1 MTCREKSNQLQ
12 TNNMEYGLY
21 QDLASALP
29 SGVYR
34 LRVYQELSLFEDKWL
49 SSEDSPSYIEFAND
63 RFYEILHLDRSSF
76 INNPGIISRF
86 IYEEDKA
93 QFAKINVESNKY
105 KTPFE
110 WEGRF
115 LIDNNLIWTQFK
127 SIPRVLENGDIIWT
141 GTLNDITQRKQIEE
155 DIKHKNAELQRL
167 SDDKDIL
174 MSILAHDLIT
184 PFNSMLGFLD
194 LLSENLREYDV
205 HTLGNY
211 ISIVNNSAK
220 GAFNLLNDILLWTR
234 SQSGAI
240 PFEPKIFNLKS
251 SIDEVTE
258 FLKPNANTK
267 NITINIDESDKTV
280 VFADVDMLNTILRNL
295 ISNAIKFTDLGG
307 IVNISSERT
316 ESDILVTISDNGIGI
331 APNILP
337 RLFDTTKLYST
348 RGTANEK
355 GTGFGL
361 MLCKKFL
368 EEHGGEIWAESE
380 LGRGSKFKF
389 TLPLNGEL

>member
-86 IYEEDKA
+86 IYEEDKT
-93 QFAKINVESNKY
+93 QFAKINVEANKY

-355 GTGFGL
+355 GTCFGL
-361 MLCKKFL
+361 MLCKKFV

-380 LGRGSKFKF
+380 LSKGSKFKF
-389 TLPLNGEL
+389 TLPLNE

>member
-194 LLSENLREYDV
+194 LLSENLREYNV
-205 HTLGNY
+205 HTLENY

-251 SIDEVTE
+251 SIEEVTE

-380 LGRGSKFKF
+380 LGKGSKFKF
-389 TLPLNGEL
+389 TLPLNE

>member
-1 MTCREKSNQLQ
+1 MLT
-12 TNNMEYGLY
+12 
-21 QDLASALP
+21 
-29 SGVYR
+29 
-34 LRVYQELSLFEDKWL
+34 
-49 SSEDSPSYIEFAND
+49 
-63 RFYEILHLDRSSF
+63 
-76 INNPGIISRF
+76 
-86 IYEEDKA
+86 
-93 QFAKINVESNKY
+93 
-105 KTPFE
+105 
-110 WEGRF
+110 
-115 LIDNNLIWTQFK
+115 
-127 SIPRVLENGDIIWT
+127 VLENGDIIWT

-205 HTLGNY
+205 HTLENY

-251 SIDEVTE
+251 SIKEVTE

-295 ISNAIKFTDLGG
+295 ISNAIKFTDSGG

-361 MLCKKFL
+361 MLCKKFV
-368 EEHGGEIWAESE
+368 EEHGGEIWAESK

-389 TLPLNGEL
+389 TLPLNE

>member
-63 RFYEILHLDRSSF
+63 RFYEILNLDRSSF

-93 QFAKINVESNKY
+93 QFAKINVEANKY

-115 LIDNNLIWTQFK
+115 LIDTNLIWIQFK
-127 SIPRVLENGDIIWT
+127 SVPRVLENGDIIWT
-141 GTLNDITQRKQIEE
+141 GTLNDITQRKQTEE
-155 DIKHKNAELQRL
+155 YIKHKNSELQRL
-167 SDDKDIL
+167 SEDKDIL

-205 HTLGNY
+205 NTLENY

-240 PFEPKIFNLKS
+240 PFKPKIFNLKS
-251 SIDEVTE
+251 SIEEVTE

-295 ISNAIKFTDLGG
+295 ISNAIKFTDSGG

-361 MLCKKFL
+361 MLCKKFV

-380 LGRGSKFKF
+380 LSKGSKFKF
-389 TLPLNGEL
+389 TLPLNE

>member
-86 IYEEDKA
+86 IFEEDKA
-93 QFAKINVESNKY
+93 QFAKINVEANKY

-115 LIDNNLIWTQFK
+115 LIDTNLIWIQFK
-127 SIPRVLENGDIIWT
+127 SVPRVLENGDIIWT

-205 HTLGNY
+205 NTLENY

-240 PFEPKIFNLKS
+240 PFKPKIFNLKS
-251 SIDEVTE
+251 SIEEVTE

-295 ISNAIKFTDLGG
+295 ISNAIKFTDSGG

-337 RLFDTTKLYST
+337 RLFDSTKLYSN

-361 MLCKKFL
+361 MLCKKFV

-380 LGRGSKFKF
+380 LSKGSKFKF
-389 TLPLNGEL
+389 TLPLNE

>member
-93 QFAKINVESNKY
+93 QFAKINVEANKY

-115 LIDNNLIWTQFK
+115 LIDTNLIWIQFK
-127 SIPRVLENGDIIWT
+127 SVPRVLENGDIIWT

-205 HTLGNY
+205 NTLENY

-240 PFEPKIFNLKS
+240 PFKPKIFNLKS
-251 SIDEVTE
+251 SIEEVTE

-295 ISNAIKFTDLGG
+295 ISNAIKFTDSGG

-361 MLCKKFL
+361 MLCKKFV

-380 LGRGSKFKF
+380 LSKGSKFKF
-389 TLPLNGEL
+389 TLPLNE

>member
-49 SSEDSPSYIEFAND
+49 SSEDSPSCIEFAND

-115 LIDNNLIWTQFK
+115 LIDNNLIWIQFK

-205 HTLGNY
+205 NTLENY

-251 SIDEVTE
+251 SIEEVTE

-295 ISNAIKFTDLGG
+295 ISNAIKFTDSGG

-361 MLCKKFL
+361 MLCKKFV

-380 LGRGSKFKF
+380 LGKGSKFKF
-389 TLPLNGEL
+389 TLPLNE

>member
-1 MTCREKSNQLQ
+1 MTCPGKSNQLQ

-34 LRVYQELSLFEDKWL
+34 LRVYQEPSLFEDKWL

-63 RFYEILHLDRSSF
+63 RFYEILHLDRSAF

-93 QFAKINVESNKY
+93 QFAKINVEANKY

-115 LIDNNLIWTQFK
+115 LIDDKLIWIQFK
-127 SIPRVLENGDIIWT
+127 SVPRVLENGDIIWT

-167 SDDKDIL
+167 SEDKDIL

-194 LLSENLREYDV
+194 LLSENFREYDV
-205 HTLGNY
+205 DTLENY

-251 SIDEVTE
+251 SIEDVKD
-258 FLKPNANTK
+258 FLKPNANSK

-337 RLFDTTKLYST
+337 RLFDTTKLYSN

-361 MLCKKFL
+361 MLCKKFV

-380 LGRGSKFKF
+380 LGKGSKFMF
-389 TLPLNGEL
+389 TLPLNGKL

>member
-205 HTLGNY
+205 HTLENY

-251 SIDEVTE
+251 SIEEVTE

-361 MLCKKFL
+361 MLCKKFV

-380 LGRGSKFKF
+380 LGKGSKFKF
-389 TLPLNGEL
+389 TLPLNE

>member
-251 SIDEVTE
+251 SIEEVTE

>member
-205 HTLGNY
+205 HTLENY

-251 SIDEVTE
+251 SIEEVTE

-307 IVNISSERT
+307 IINISSERT

-361 MLCKKFL
+361 MLCKKFV

-380 LGRGSKFKF
+380 LGKGSKFKF
-389 TLPLNGEL
+389 TLPLNE

>member
-1 MTCREKSNQLQ
+1 MKKIKLNLQKLMLNQ
-12 TNNMEYGLY
+12 
-21 QDLASALP
+21 
-29 SGVYR
+29 
-34 LRVYQELSLFEDKWL
+34 
-49 SSEDSPSYIEFAND
+49 
-63 RFYEILHLDRSSF
+63 
-76 INNPGIISRF
+76 IS
-86 IYEEDKA
+86 K
-93 QFAKINVESNKY
+93 

-205 HTLGNY
+205 HTLENY

-251 SIDEVTE
+251 SIEEVTE

-361 MLCKKFL
+361 MLCKKFV

-380 LGRGSKFKF
+380 LGKGSKFKF
-389 TLPLNGEL
+389 TLPLNE

>member
-251 SIDEVTE
+251 SIEEVTE

-361 MLCKKFL
+361 MLCKKFV
-368 EEHGGEIWAESE
+368 EEHGGEIWAESK

>member
-205 HTLGNY
+205 NTLENY

-251 SIDEVTE
+251 SIEEVTE

-361 MLCKKFL
+361 MLCKKFV

-380 LGRGSKFKF
+380 LGKGSKFKF
-389 TLPLNGEL
+389 TLPLNE

>member
-49 SSEDSPSYIEFAND
+49 SSEDSPSCIEFAND

-86 IYEEDKA
+86 IYEEDKT
-93 QFAKINVESNKY
+93 QFAKINVEANKY

-205 HTLGNY
+205 HTLENY

>member
-34 LRVYQELSLFEDKWL
+34 LRVYQELYLFEDKWL

-205 HTLGNY
+205 NTLENY

-251 SIDEVTE
+251 SIEEVTE

-380 LGRGSKFKF
+380 LGKGSKFKF
-389 TLPLNGEL
+389 TLPLNE

>member
-49 SSEDSPSYIEFAND
+49 SSEDSPSCIEFAND

-115 LIDNNLIWTQFK
+115 LIDNNLIWIQFK

-194 LLSENLREYDV
+194 LLSENLREYNV
-205 HTLGNY
+205 HTLENY

-251 SIDEVTE
+251 SIEEVTE

-361 MLCKKFL
+361 MLCKKFV
-368 EEHGGEIWAESE
+368 EEHGGEIWAESK

>member
-205 HTLGNY
+205 NTLENY

-251 SIDEVTE
+251 SIEEVTE

-380 LGRGSKFKF
+380 LGKGSKFKF
-389 TLPLNGEL
+389 TLPLNE

>member
-93 QFAKINVESNKY
+93 QFAKINVEANKY
-105 KTPFE
+105 KIPFE

-115 LIDNNLIWTQFK
+115 LIDTNLIWIQFK
-127 SIPRVLENGDIIWT
+127 SVPRVLENGDIIWT
-141 GTLNDITQRKQIEE
+141 GTLNDITQRKQTEE
-155 DIKHKNAELQRL
+155 YIKHKNSELQRL
-167 SDDKDIL
+167 SEDKDIL

-205 HTLGNY
+205 NTLENY

-240 PFEPKIFNLKS
+240 PFKPKIFNLKS
-251 SIDEVTE
+251 SIEEVTE

-295 ISNAIKFTDLGG
+295 ISNAIKFTDSGG

-361 MLCKKFL
+361 MLCKKFV

-380 LGRGSKFKF
+380 LSKGSKFKF
-389 TLPLNGEL
+389 TLPLNE

>member
-34 LRVYQELSLFEDKWL
+34 LRVYHELSLIEDKWL
-49 SSEDSPSYIEFAND
+49 SSTDAPSYIEFAND

-86 IYEEDKA
+86 IFEEDKA
-93 QFAKINVESNKY
+93 QFAKINVEANKY

-115 LIDNNLIWTQFK
+115 LIDTNLIWIQFK
-127 SIPRVLENGDIIWT
+127 SVPRVLENGDIIWT

-205 HTLGNY
+205 NTLENY

-240 PFEPKIFNLKS
+240 PFKPKIFNLKS
-251 SIDEVTE
+251 SIEEVTE

-295 ISNAIKFTDLGG
+295 ISNAIKFTDSGG

-361 MLCKKFL
+361 MLCKKFV

-380 LGRGSKFKF
+380 LSKGSKFKF
-389 TLPLNGEL
+389 TLPLNE

>member
-115 LIDNNLIWTQFK
+115 LIDTNLIWIQFK
-127 SIPRVLENGDIIWT
+127 SVPRVLENGDIIWT

-205 HTLGNY
+205 HTLENY

-251 SIDEVTE
+251 SIEEVTE

-380 LGRGSKFKF
+380 LGKGSKFKF
-389 TLPLNGEL
+389 TLPLNE

>member
-1 MTCREKSNQLQ
+1 
-12 TNNMEYGLY
+12 MEYGLY

-205 HTLGNY
+205 HTLENY

-251 SIDEVTE
+251 SIEEVTE

-361 MLCKKFL
+361 MLCKKFV

-380 LGRGSKFKF
+380 LGKGSKFKF
-389 TLPLNGEL
+389 TLPLNE

>member
-93 QFAKINVESNKY
+93 QFAKINVEANKY

-205 HTLGNY
+205 NTLENY

-251 SIDEVTE
+251 SIEEVTE

-361 MLCKKFL
+361 MLCKKFV

-380 LGRGSKFKF
+380 LGKGSKFKF
-389 TLPLNGEL
+389 TLPLNE

>member
-205 HTLGNY
+205 HTLENY

-251 SIDEVTE
+251 SIEEVTE

-307 IVNISSERT
+307 IINVSSERT

-361 MLCKKFL
+361 MLCKKFV

-380 LGRGSKFKF
+380 LGKGSKFKF
-389 TLPLNGEL
+389 TLPLNE

>member
-49 SSEDSPSYIEFAND
+49 SSEDSPSCIEFAND

-205 HTLGNY
+205 HTLENY

-251 SIDEVTE
+251 SIEEVTE

>member
-205 HTLGNY
+205 HTLENY

-251 SIDEVTE
+251 SIEEVTE

-307 IVNISSERT
+307 IINISSERT

-380 LGRGSKFKF
+380 LGKGSKFKF
-389 TLPLNGEL
+389 TLPLNE

>member
-127 SIPRVLENGDIIWT
+127 SIPRVLENWDIIWT

>member
-1 MTCREKSNQLQ
+1 MTCPGKSNQLQ

-93 QFAKINVESNKY
+93 QFAKINVEANKY

-205 HTLGNY
+205 HTLENY

-251 SIDEVTE
+251 SIEEVTE

-361 MLCKKFL
+361 MLCKKFV

-380 LGRGSKFKF
+380 LGKGSKFKF
-389 TLPLNGEL
+389 TLPLNE

>member
-86 IYEEDKA
+86 IFEEDKA
-93 QFAKINVESNKY
+93 QFAKINVEANKY

-115 LIDNNLIWTQFK
+115 LIDTNLIWIQFK
-127 SIPRVLENGDIIWT
+127 SVPRVLENGDIIWT

-167 SDDKDIL
+167 SEDKDIL

-205 HTLGNY
+205 NTLENY

-240 PFEPKIFNLKS
+240 PFKPKIFNLKS
-251 SIDEVTE
+251 SIEEVTE

-295 ISNAIKFTDLGG
+295 ISNAIKFTDSGG

-361 MLCKKFL
+361 MLCKKFV

-380 LGRGSKFKF
+380 LSKGSKFKF
-389 TLPLNGEL
+389 TLPLNE

>member
-49 SSEDSPSYIEFAND
+49 SSEDSPSCIEFAND

-205 HTLGNY
+205 HTLENY

-251 SIDEVTE
+251 SIKEVTE

-295 ISNAIKFTDLGG
+295 ISNAIKFTDSGG

-361 MLCKKFL
+361 MLCKKFV
-368 EEHGGEIWAESE
+368 EEHGGEIWAESK

>member
-93 QFAKINVESNKY
+93 QFAKINVEANKY

-115 LIDNNLIWTQFK
+115 LIDTNLIWIQFK
-127 SIPRVLENGDIIWT
+127 SVPRVLENGDIIWT
-141 GTLNDITQRKQIEE
+141 GTLNDITQRKQTEE
-155 DIKHKNAELQRL
+155 YIKHKNSELQRL
-167 SDDKDIL
+167 SEDKDIL

-205 HTLGNY
+205 NTLENY

-240 PFEPKIFNLKS
+240 PFKPKIFNLKS
-251 SIDEVTE
+251 SIEEVTE

-295 ISNAIKFTDLGG
+295 ISNAIKFTDSGG

-361 MLCKKFL
+361 MLCKKFV

-380 LGRGSKFKF
+380 LSKGSKFKF
-389 TLPLNGEL
+389 TLPLNE

>member
-205 HTLGNY
+205 NTLENY

-251 SIDEVTE
+251 SIEEVTE

-307 IVNISSERT
+307 IINVSSERT

-380 LGRGSKFKF
+380 LGKGSKFKF
-389 TLPLNGEL
+389 TLPLNE

>member
-86 IYEEDKA
+86 IFEEDKA
-93 QFAKINVESNKY
+93 QFAKINVEANKY

-115 LIDNNLIWTQFK
+115 LIDTNLIWIQFK
-127 SIPRVLENGDIIWT
+127 SVPRVLENGDIIWT

-167 SDDKDIL
+167 SEDKDIL

-205 HTLGNY
+205 DTLENY

-251 SIDEVTE
+251 SIEDVKD
-258 FLKPNANTK
+258 FLKPNANSK

-295 ISNAIKFTDLGG
+295 ISNAIKFTDSGG

-361 MLCKKFL
+361 MLCKKFV

-380 LGRGSKFKF
+380 LSKGSKFKF
-389 TLPLNGEL
+389 TLPLNE

>member
-93 QFAKINVESNKY
+93 QFAKINVEANKY

-115 LIDNNLIWTQFK
+115 LIDTNLIWIQFK
-127 SIPRVLENGDIIWT
+127 SVPRVLENGDIIWT

-205 HTLGNY
+205 HTLENY

-251 SIDEVTE
+251 SIEEVTE

-295 ISNAIKFTDLGG
+295 ISNAIKFTDSGG

-361 MLCKKFL
+361 MLCKKFV

-380 LGRGSKFKF
+380 LGKGSKFKF
-389 TLPLNGEL
+389 TLPLNE

>member
-93 QFAKINVESNKY
+93 QFAKINVEANKY

>member
-49 SSEDSPSYIEFAND
+49 SSEDFPSYIEFAND

-205 HTLGNY
+205 HTLENY

-251 SIDEVTE
+251 SIEEVTE

-380 LGRGSKFKF
+380 LSKGSKFKF
-389 TLPLNGEL
+389 TLPLNE

>member
-205 HTLGNY
+205 HTLENY

-251 SIDEVTE
+251 SIEEVTE

-380 LGRGSKFKF
+380 LGKGSKFKF
-389 TLPLNGEL
+389 TLPLNE

>member
-205 HTLGNY
+205 HTLENY

>member
-93 QFAKINVESNKY
+93 QFAKINVEANKY

-115 LIDNNLIWTQFK
+115 LIDTNLIWIQFK
-127 SIPRVLENGDIIWT
+127 SVPRVLENGDIIWT

-205 HTLGNY
+205 NTLENY

-240 PFEPKIFNLKS
+240 PFKPKIFNLKS
-251 SIDEVTE
+251 SIEEVTE

-295 ISNAIKFTDLGG
+295 ISNAIKFTDSGG

-361 MLCKKFL
+361 MLCKKFV

-380 LGRGSKFKF
+380 LGKGSKFKF
-389 TLPLNGEL
+389 TLPLNE